1 MLAMNHLTQS
11 AQWQNLQKH
20 QRDIAGV
27 HMRDWFTENA
37 NRYQQF
43 SLEAVGMLLDYSKNR
58 ITSTTLDLL
67 YQLAEKCQLRNHI
80 ASLLAGD
87 IVNLSEK
94 RPALHTAL
102 RYGGAQPILING
114 QDVVPAV
121 RATLASMADIVNKV
135 RNARYLGFS
144 GQPVDT
150 LIHIG
155 IGGSDLGQLMVFH
168 GLEDY
173 VSKKLKYIFF
183 SYEDAEY
190 VTKTLADC
198 NPATTMVIVA
208 SKSFSTAET
217 LANAAIAK
225 AWFEKASRQAVALQ
239 MLAVTA
245 KPEKAIEFG
254 IAAEKV
260 LPVWDWVGGRYS
272 VWSAMS
278 LIVAAAVGMENF
290 NDFLGGGY
298 AMDQH
303 FGQADLKANFPVILG
318 LLDVWYNN
326 FFGAPTR
333 AIIPYGRKMDLLSN
347 HLQQVYMESLG
358 KRVNQDGQLVDVET
372 GFIIWGGGGSNTQH
386 SFHQLLMQGTRLVPI
401 DFIVPLDNLPLAAN
415 CFAQSQVLMMGYE
428 NPQPEKVIP
437 GNNPSH
443 TILIPKTTPF
453 ALGALLAMYEH
464 RVFVNSVIWGINAFD
479 QWGVERGKLIAQQ
492 IFADLSAAHPKTD
505 YDSSTAALMQWTKQ
519 HRGGKAR
526 G

>member
-1 MLAMNHLTQS
+1 MHAMNHLNNT

-20 QRDIAGV
+20 QREIANIP
-27 HMRDWFTENA
+27 MRDWFAENA
-37 NRYQQF
+37 NRFQQF
-43 SLEAVGMLLDYSKNR
+43 SLEAVGMLLDFSKNR

-67 YQLAEKCQLRNHI
+67 YQLAEKCQLQKFI
-80 ASLLAGD
+80 TALLAGD
-87 IVNLSEK
+87 MVNLSEK

-102 RYGGAQPILING
+102 RYGGTQPIYVDG
-114 QDVVPAV
+114 QDVLPAV
-121 RATLASMADIVNKV
+121 RATLASMADIVDKI
-135 RNARYLGFS
+135 RQSRYLGFS

-150 LIHIG
+150 LVHIG
-155 IGGSDLGQLMVFH
+155 IGGSDLGQLMVFN

-173 VSKKLKYIFF
+173 VSKKLQYHFF
-183 SYEDAEY
+183 SYQDAEY
-190 VTKTLADC
+190 VQKTLANL
-198 NPATTMVIVA
+198 NPATTLIIVA
-208 SKSFSTAET
+208 SKSFNTTET
-217 LANAAIAK
+217 LANASIAK
-225 AWFEKASRQAVALQ
+225 EWLQKASAKAVALQ
-239 MLAVTA
+239 MIAVTS
-245 KPEKAIEFG
+245 KTERAIEFG

-303 FGQADLKANFPVILG
+303 FANADLKQNLPVLLG

-326 FFGAPTR
+326 FFNASTH
-333 AIIPYGRKMDLLSN
+333 AVIPYGRKMRLLSD

-358 KRVNQDGQLVDVET
+358 KRVNQEGQPVNIET
-372 GFIIWGGGGSNTQH
+372 GFIIWGGAGSNTQH

-415 CFAQSQVLMMGYE
+415 CFAQSQVLMMGFDHS
-428 NPQPEKVIP
+428 QPEKVIP

-443 TILIPKTTPF
+443 TFLLPKVTPF

-464 RVFVNSVIWGINAFD
+464 RVYVNSVIWGIDAFD

-492 IFADLSAAHPKTD
+492 IFSDLQASTPKNK
-505 YDSSTAALMQWTKQ
+505 YDSSTAGLMQWTGQ
-519 HRGGKAR
+519 HQIQESHG
-526 G
+526 